1 MDQANADRMRRGS
14 LKRNV
19 FARMHLLICIAIGFA
34 AIMVQPASWHMT
46 TRLLIGWNVGIWIY
60 IGWAALTFS
69 RANVASIRDR
79 AEKADESRFV
89 VLTVAILAATA
100 SLVAIVAQLG
110 MVKQLDGELK
120 ALHLGLAI
128 LTIFSSWTFIH
139 LMFAQHYAHEFFVE
153 RKSERKLPADQR
165 GGLDIPGCDQ
175 PEFGDFLYFSFVI
188 GVACAT
194 ADIDITSKTM
204 RRVAMIHC
212 VLSFFFNTTILALT
226 INIGAGLI

>member
-139 LMFAQHYAHEFFVE
+139 LMFAQHYAHEFFVDARAFILTLE
-153 RKSERKLPADQR
+153 SRLPFPEVPPGITVKPAWEWILCGDATTKVGGQVVKS
-165 GGLDIPGCDQ
+165 
-175 PEFGDFLYFSFVI
+175 
-188 GVACAT
+188 GV
-194 ADIDITSKTM
+194 
-204 RRVAMIHC
+204 
-212 VLSFFFNTTILALT
+212 
-226 INIGAGLI
+226 